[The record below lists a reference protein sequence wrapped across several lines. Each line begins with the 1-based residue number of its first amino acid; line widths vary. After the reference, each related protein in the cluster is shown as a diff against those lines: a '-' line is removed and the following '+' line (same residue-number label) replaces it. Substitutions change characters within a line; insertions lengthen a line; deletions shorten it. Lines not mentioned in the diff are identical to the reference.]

1 MLIST
6 TGVEGLR
13 TFLMSQAEAA
23 AKATTSSS
31 STTTTTTT
39 TSSSSSGAATVIPAG
54 IEVVSGESST
64 IEVVSESSAAI
75 EVVSGTASTSATT
88 QLFLKDLPEE
98 AKKSTDSLIYVISLI
113 LAFVIIGLS
122 GKYGYE
128 TIKNRISEKNA
139 AMKFDD
145 LIDNDPKEAF
155 LTVENRRV

>member
-1 MLIST
+1 
-6 TGVEGLR
+6 
-13 TFLMSQAEAA
+13 MSQAEAA

-39 TSSSSSGAATVIPAG
+39 TTSSSSGASTVIPAAAEVVSGTVTTTSSSSSSG
-54 IEVVSGESST
+54 
-64 IEVVSESSAAI
+64 
-75 EVVSGTASTSATT
+75 TT

-98 AKKSTDSLIYVISLI
+98 ATKSTDSLIYVISLI
-113 LAFVIIGLS
+113 IAFAIIGLS

-128 TIKNRISEKNA
+128 TIKNRMNEKNA
-139 AMKFDD
+139 DMKFDD